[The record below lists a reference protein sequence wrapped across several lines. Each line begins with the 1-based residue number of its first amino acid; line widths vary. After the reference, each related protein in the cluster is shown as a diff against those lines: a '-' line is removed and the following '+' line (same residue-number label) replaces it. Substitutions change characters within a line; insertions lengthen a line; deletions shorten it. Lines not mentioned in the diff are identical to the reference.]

1 MDAHTHTHT
10 HTYVPTHARI
20 YTSAHL
26 HKMYTHIHTRTVLQ
40 EAQRVRSVVALGA
53 AALLGLE
60 GVVHDV
66 VLVAGAV
73 VEEGVEA
80 EDIGEAS
87 VLY

>member
-1 MDAHTHTHT
+1 MKQQFSSALI
-10 HTYVPTHARI
+10 HAQ
-20 YTSAHL
+20 T
-26 HKMYTHIHTRTVLQ
+26 HTRTVSQ
-40 EAQRVRSVVALGA
+40 EAQRVRAAVALGA

-73 VEEGVEA
+73 VKEGVEA